1 MITLDGGVDKILVA
15 QSDWG
20 PSWWGDATA
29 EDIVRNYTSKDEC
42 LVDFL
47 GEMMTELRSPKH
59 ARRKNCCLHFLSS
72 PFSRRER
79 QFVSGD
85 LTTFFLPGVRKARRE
100 RSDGQHKRPER
111 SFYLLG
117 GSQASSH
124 EWTRA
129 TERGGVEW
137 DYCAVSAEWAGDAGV
152 L

>member
-79 QFVSGD
+79 QFSLWTLFKTRITHASALQSLTVIRGCYSLLISGSPRYR
-85 LTTFFLPGVRKARRE
+85 TRRE
-100 RSDGQHKRPER
+100 KGNI
-111 SFYLLG
+111 
-117 GSQASSH
+117 
-124 EWTRA
+124 
-129 TERGGVEW
+129 V
-137 DYCAVSAEWAGDAGV
+137 CDAA
-152 L
+152 LTHP